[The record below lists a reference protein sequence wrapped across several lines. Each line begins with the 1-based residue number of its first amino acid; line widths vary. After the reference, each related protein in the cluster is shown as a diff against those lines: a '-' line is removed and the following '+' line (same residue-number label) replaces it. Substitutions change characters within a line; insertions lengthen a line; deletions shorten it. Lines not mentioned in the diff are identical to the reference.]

1 MRAPEAVYAGAVF
14 PGFEEEA
21 TIMGRLDY
29 DAEKVTVKYERSQE
43 LIGKKVK
50 AGHVVLPAD
59 KYSMGEKLVPLFN
72 GGIKKEERR
81 PGYDTS
87 VVEKMIIVRALLA

>member
-1 MRAPEAVYAGAVF
+1 LD
-14 PGFEEEA
+14 
-21 TIMGRLDY
+21 RLDY

-59 KYSMGEKLVPLFN
+59 KYSMFCLM
-72 GGIKKEERR
+72 IEENRSIEDLKYNKYYSNFR
-81 PGYDTS
+81 
-87 VVEKMIIVRALLA
+87 